1 MNSQNGTAKKT
12 PFLILKSLVHHPNFI
27 EVFKNAWT
35 INTPLGTNL
44 KNFREYAM
52 KWNKH
57 VFGNIFYKKNM
68 IKARLRGIQTAQ
80 EINFSH
86 NLDILERNL
95 KKDLMNI
102 LREEESIWYQKS
114 RVNWLSQG
122 DRNTKFSTSL

>member
-1 MNSQNGTAKKT
+1 
-12 PFLILKSLVHHPNFI
+12 
-27 EVFKNAWT
+27 
-35 INTPLGTNL
+35 
-44 KNFREYAM
+44 M